1 MSMIAEPMKMVS
13 EMRAGLRDIAVA
25 SRIFLVVAVLALVAA
40 IGVLAWQQ
48 GALTRTIDVSFFA
61 GTADGMNKGMAVK
74 LVGFKVGSVDAISV
88 TPDLRVKVS
97 VKLDEKYRNMI
108 DGDAVV
114 RLAREGLIGG
124 NVLEV
129 RPGSGDKGPIK
140 DKAVLRYE
148 REPAL
153 DAAVVALVDQ
163 IAPVIADV
171 KQVTTFLASPE
182 GDFRQAIGNANRAA
196 AALVET
202 RADLKKLIAS
212 LGEGFDRSEKQL
224 AAVLDTTNG
233 LLQETRASVAVL
245 DGSLRKMDA
254 ALPGIATKMD
264 QSLENIRVASEAIR
278 GVATGQLPGLVG
290 DAGTLVGEGSALVS
304 DTNEIVRGAK
314 QTWPVRNLV
323 PPRQELRLRLDSGG
337 GLSAMPPEGKR

>member
-1 MSMIAEPMKMVS
+1 MIAEPMKIVS

-48 GALTRTIDVSFFA
+48 GVFTQWLDVTFYA

-88 TPDLRVKVS
+88 TPDLRVKVG
-97 VKLDEKYRNMI
+97 VKLDEKYQNMI
-108 DGDAVV
+108 DGDAVI
-114 RLAREGLIGG
+114 RLAKEGLIGG
-124 NVLEV
+124 NVLEI
-129 RPGSGDKGPIK
+129 RRGSGDKGPIRSGAQLK
-140 DKAVLRYE
+140 YE

-171 KQVTTFLASPE
+171 KQVTSFLASPE

-212 LGEGFDRSEKQL
+212 LAEGFDRSEKQV
-224 AAVLDTTNG
+224 AVVLDTTTG
-233 LLQETRASVAVL
+233 LLRDTRASVAVL
-245 DGSLRKMDA
+245 DGSLRKIDA
-254 ALPGIATKMD
+254 ALPGIASKMD
-264 QSLENIRVASEAIR
+264 QSLENLRVASEAVR

-290 DAGTLVGEGSALVS
+290 DARVLVSEGEVLVS
-304 DTNEIVRGAK
+304 DTNEIVRGAR

-323 PPRQELRLRLDSGG
+323 APRQELRLRLDSGG
-337 GLSAMPPEGKR
+337 GLTAMPPEGKR

>member
-1 MSMIAEPMKMVS
+1 MMAEPMKIVS

-48 GALTRTIDVSFFA
+48 GVFKRTIDVVFYA

-88 TPDLRVKVS
+88 TPDLRVKVDLR
-97 VKLDEKYRNMI
+97 LDEKYQDMI

-124 NVLEV
+124 NVLEI
-129 RPGSGDKGPIK
+129 RPGSGDKGPVRNA
-140 DKAVLRYE
+140 AVLRYE

-202 RADLKKLIAS
+202 RTDLKKLIAELS
-212 LGEGFDRSEKQL
+212 AGFDRSEKQV
-224 AAVLDTTNG
+224 AAVLDTTDG
-233 LLQETRASVAVL
+233 LLRDTRASVAVL
-245 DGSLRKMDA
+245 DGSLRKIDA

-264 QSLENIRVASEAIR
+264 QSLENLRVTSEAIR

-290 DAGTLVGEGSALVS
+290 DAGTLVTEGGALVS
-304 DTNEIVRGAK
+304 DTNEIVRGAR
-314 QTWPVRNLV
+314 QSWPVRNLV
-323 PPRQELRLRLDSGG
+323 APRQELRLRLDSGG
-337 GLSAMPPEGKR
+337 GLTAMPPEGKR

>member
-1 MSMIAEPMKMVS
+1 MMAEPMKIVS

-25 SRIFLVVAVLALVAA
+25 SRIFLVVAALALAGA

-48 GALTRTIDVSFFA
+48 GVFTRTIDVTFMA

-74 LVGFKVGSVDAISV
+74 LVGFKVGSVDAIAV
-88 TPDLRVKVS
+88 TPDLRVKVD

-108 DGDAVV
+108 DQDAVI
-114 RLAREGLIGG
+114 RLVKEGLIGG

-129 RPGSGDKGPIK
+129 RPGSGDKGPVRSGTQLK
-140 DKAVLRYE
+140 YE

-153 DAAVVALVDQ
+153 DAAVAALVDQ

-171 KQVTTFLASPE
+171 KQVTSFLASPE

-202 RADLKKLIAS
+202 RADLKKLIAELVEG
-212 LGEGFDRSEKQL
+212 LGRGEQRVT
-224 AAVLDTTNG
+224 AVLDTADG
-233 LLQETRASVAVL
+233 LLKDTRASIAVL
-245 DGSLRKMDA
+245 DGSLRKIDA

-264 QSLENIRVASEAIR
+264 QSLENIRLASEAIR
-278 GVATGQLPGLVG
+278 GVATGQLPGVVG
-290 DAGTLVGEGSALVS
+290 DAGSLVNEGSALVS
-304 DTNEIVRGAK
+304 DTGEIVRGAR
-314 QTWPVRNLV
+314 QAWPVRNLV

-337 GLSAMPPEGKR
+337 GLAPVAPEGKR

>member
-1 MSMIAEPMKMVS
+1 MIPEPMRIVS

-25 SRIFLVVAVLALVAA
+25 SRIFLVVAVLALVGA

-48 GALTRTIDVSFFA
+48 GLFTRTMDVVFYA

-88 TPDLRVKVS
+88 TPDLRVRVD
-97 VKLDEKYRNMI
+97 VRIDEKYRNVI
-108 DGDAVV
+108 DGDAVI
-114 RLAREGLIGG
+114 RLAKEGLIGG

-129 RPGSGDKGPIK
+129 RPGSGDKGPIANGALLK
-140 DKAVLRYE
+140 YE

-153 DAAVVALVDQ
+153 DAAVTALVDQ

-171 KQVTTFLASPE
+171 KQVTAFLASPE

-212 LGEGFDRSEKQL
+212 LSEGFERGEKQV

-233 LLQETRASVAVL
+233 LLRDTRGSVAVL
-245 DGSLRKMDA
+245 DGSLRRIDA
-254 ALPGIATKMD
+254 ALPGITTKMD
-264 QSLENIRVASEAIR
+264 QSLENLRVASEAIR

-290 DAGTLVGEGSALVS
+290 DAGMLVSEGGALVS
-304 DTNEIVRGAK
+304 DTNEIVRGAR
-314 QTWPVRNLV
+314 QSWPVRNLV

-337 GLSAMPPEGKR
+337 GLSPLPPEGKR

>member
-1 MSMIAEPMKMVS
+1 MISEPMRIVS

-25 SRIFLVVAVLALVAA
+25 SRIFLFVAVLALAAA

-48 GALTRTIDVSFFA
+48 GLFTRTIDVVFFA

-74 LVGFKVGSVDAISV
+74 LVGFRVGSVDAISV
-88 TPDLRVKVS
+88 TPDLRVKVAL
-97 VKLDEKYRNMI
+97 KLDDKYTTMI
-108 DGDAVV
+108 DGDATV

-124 NVLEV
+124 NVLEI
-129 RPGSGDKGPIK
+129 RPGSGDKGPIRNGTL
-140 DKAVLRYE
+140 LRYE

-171 KQVTTFLASPE
+171 KQVTSFLASPE

-202 RADLKKLIAS
+202 RADLKKLIAELS
-212 LGEGFDRSEKQL
+212 AGFDRSEKRL
-224 AAVLDTTNG
+224 AAVLDTTSG
-233 LLQETRASVAVL
+233 LLQDTRASVAVL
-245 DGSLRKMDA
+245 DGSLRNLDA
-254 ALPGIATKMD
+254 ALPGIATKLD
-264 QSLENIRVASEAIR
+264 QSLENLRVASDAIR
-278 GVATGQLPGLVG
+278 GIATGPLPGLVG
-290 DAGTLVGEGSALVS
+290 DTGTLVREGGALVS
-304 DTNEIVRGAK
+304 DTSEIVRGAK
-314 QTWPVRNLV
+314 QAWPVRNLV

-337 GLSAMPPEGKR
+337 GLSAMPPERKP

>member
-1 MSMIAEPMKMVS
+1 MMAEPIRIVS

-48 GALTRTIDVSFFA
+48 GVFKRTIDVVFYA

-88 TPDLRVKVS
+88 TPDLRVKVDL
-97 VKLDEKYRNMI
+97 KLDEKYQNMI

-124 NVLEV
+124 NVLEI
-129 RPGSGDKGPIK
+129 RPGSGDKGPVRN
-140 DKAVLRYE
+140 ATVLRYE
-148 REPAL
+148 REPAI

-171 KQVTTFLASPE
+171 KQVTTFLASAE

-202 RADLKKLIAS
+202 RADLKKLISS
-212 LGEGFDRSEKQL
+212 LTDGLERGEKQM
-224 AAVLDTTNG
+224 AVVVHTTHE
-233 LLQETRASVAVL
+233 LLRETRASVAVL
-245 DGSLRKMDA
+245 DGSLRRIDA

-264 QSLENIRVASEAIR
+264 QSLENLRVASEAIR

-290 DAGTLVGEGSALVS
+290 DAGALVSEGGALVS
-304 DTNEIVRGAK
+304 DTNEIVRGAR
-314 QTWPVRNLV
+314 QSWPVRHLV
-323 PPRQELRLRLDSGG
+323 APRQELRLRLDSGG
-337 GLSAMPPEGKR
+337 GLTAMPA

>member
-1 MSMIAEPMKMVS
+1 MIAEPMKIVS

-48 GALTRTIDVSFFA
+48 GVFTQWLDVTFYA

-88 TPDLRVKVS
+88 TPDLRVKVG
-97 VKLDEKYRNMI
+97 VKLDEKYQNMI
-108 DGDAVV
+108 DGDAVI
-114 RLAREGLIGG
+114 RLAKEGLIGG
-124 NVLEV
+124 NVLEI
-129 RPGSGDKGPIK
+129 RPGSGDKGPIRSGAQLK
-140 DKAVLRYE
+140 YE

-171 KQVTTFLASPE
+171 KQVTSFLASPE

-202 RADLKKLIAS
+202 RADLRQLIAE
-212 LGEGFDRSEKQL
+212 LGEGMGRTERRVAGVVEATD
-224 AAVLDTTNG
+224 A
-233 LLQETRASVAVL
+233 LLKETRASVAVL
-245 DGSLRKMDA
+245 DGALRKADA
-254 ALPGIATKMD
+254 ALPGIATKLD
-264 QSLENIRVASEAIR
+264 QSLENLRAASEAIR
-278 GVATGQLPGLVG
+278 GVATAQLPGL
-290 DAGTLVGEGSALVS
+290 AGEAGALMNEGGALVA
-304 DTNEIVRGAK
+304 DTGEIVRGAR
-314 QTWPVRNLV
+314 QAWPVRNLV

-337 GLSAMPPEGKR
+337 GLTVLPPESKR